1 VGKTDLGAD
10 GAAAVQAKCIWLVS
24 GATVT
29 LNVLRKSMPK
39 IGPATAACKNCEEKS
54 LPWNW
59 TVYFKQI
66 TKMG

>member
-1 VGKTDLGAD
+1 MGKTDFGAD